1 MKEGTFIRS
10 FNLKDNREVILR
22 APRWSDLDEM
32 LAFVNS
38 LVEEGAEIGTNKKI
52 TRHDSIDWLAKHLT
66 DVEKD
71 EKIAVVAEVE
81 GRFVGQLEVRFSRD
95 SSRHVGRIIISI
107 LDKYRDLG
115 IGTEMMKEAETQSRL
130 QGLNILTLKVFASN
144 ERALHL
150 YRKIGYNIVG
160 IIPKGFQRDI
170 SYIDNI
176 IMMKDLYT
184 ENSLV
189 ATS

>member
-10 FNLKDNREVILR
+10 FKAKDNREVTLR

-52 TRHDSIDWLAKHLT
+52 SRHDQIDWLAKHLI

-71 EKIAVVAEVE
+71 EKIAIVAEVE

-95 SSRHVGRIIISI
+95 SSRHVGSLIISI

-115 IGTEMMKEAETQSRL
+115 IGTEMMKEAEIQSRL
-130 QGLNILTLKVFASN
+130 QGLNILTLETFASN

-160 IIPKGFQRDI
+160 IIPRGFQRDS
-170 SYIDNI
+170 SYIDKI
-176 IMMKDLYT
+176 IMMIELYK
-184 ENSLV
+184 ENS
-189 ATS
+189 